1 MPHTYW
7 PLVAIAIGIVSGVS
21 SGAFG
26 IGGGVVNKPLLR
38 VFLRATPGF
47 VIGSPILAQFLGAA
61 LGSISYFKKRM
72 INFRLV
78 WLATPFA
85 IAGTI
90 LGAWLTS
97 FLNLG
102 HVMVFLVLVVLWTG
116 SKMIAKSFTVE
127 AHEPQERTAASI
139 YKVAPT
145 AFAAGTVA
153 GLLGV
158 GGGFLLVPAFNIV
171 LKREIK
177 ECIASSLVV
186 VTLTAIPNGIIHW
199 ALGHID
205 WNLAFSLLVGQM
217 IGVWFGTIFTTR
229 SHRKL
234 VYFLF
239 GLFLI
244 IVSLTQA
251 RLEILNILRGS

>member
-7 PLVAIAIGIVSGVS
+7 PLVAVAIGIVSGVS

-38 VFLRATPGF
+38 VFLRAAPGL
-47 VIGSPILAQFLGAA
+47 VIGSPIPAQFFGAA
-61 LGSISYFKKRM
+61 LGSISYFKKGM
-72 INFRLV
+72 INFKLV

-97 FLNLG
+97 LLNLG
-102 HVMVFLVLVVLWTG
+102 YVMVFLVVVVLWTG
-116 SKMIAKSFTVE
+116 SRMIGRSFTVK
-127 AHEPQERTAASI
+127 AHEPEECAAASM

-145 AFAAGTVA
+145 AFVAGTVA

-158 GGGFLLVPAFNIV
+158 GGGFLLVPAFNMI

-177 ECIASSLVV
+177 ECIASSLAIVA
-186 VTLTAIPNGIIHW
+186 LTAIPNGIIHW
-199 ALGHID
+199 ALGHMD
-205 WNLAFSLLVGQM
+205 WNLALSLLVGQM
-217 IGVWFGTIFTTR
+217 IGVWFGTIFTIK
-229 SHRKL
+229 SHGKL
-234 VYFLF
+234 LYFLF

-251 RLEILNILRGS
+251 RLEISNMLGGP